1 MPPSACQDS
10 SWPGRPATPLLYG
23 WSQFQTICP
32 VHLTLSVEPG
42 AGSLGRHIPAQHTG
56 QWRDARRQV
65 LSSCISLASAQL
77 CPQAS
82 LLRREMETQG
92 QLVLSSGGK
101 GTASGP
107 LEALP
112 SWAWPC
118 RKPWGS
124 TVCSRSAQKRG
135 RRGQQPEE
143 SAFLHSPLPG
153 DARCWAKGTLDGCD
167 EHP

>member
-1 MPPSACQDS
+1 MRVCATQRMSGLLGLADPPRPFSTDGLNSKQYAQFTSHSALGQALGPWADTSPPS
-10 SWPGRPATPLLYG
+10 
-23 WSQFQTICP
+23 
-32 VHLTLSVEPG
+32 
-42 AGSLGRHIPAQHTG
+42 TG
-56 QWRDARRQV
+56 QWRDTRRQV

-82 LLRREMETQG
+82 LLRREMETRG

-124 TVCSRSAQKRG
+124 TVRSRSPSEERQVRAAARG
-135 RRGQQPEE
+135 ECLAPWAPPRRCQVLGKGQ
-143 SAFLHSPLPG
+143 AGRL
-153 DARCWAKGTLDGCD
+153 
-167 EHP
+167 